1 MDVVDTN
8 ILARYFLDDDHEQ
21 SPRARAILMHGAFV
35 SNSVLL
41 ETAWLL
47 QSRYNQSP
55 KAISSALLALIAMP
69 DVVVSDLTLLSW
81 ALTRYADGA
90 DVGDMLHL
98 VEAAG
103 HDCFLTFDRKLA
115 KQAGDATPVHVKDA
129 GK

>member
-1 MDVVDTN
+1 MDAVDTN
-8 ILARYFLDDDHEQ
+8 ILARYFLDDDREQ

-35 SNSVLL
+35 SNSVIL

-69 DVVVSDLTLLSW
+69 DVVVSDPALLSW
-81 ALTRYADGA
+81 ALTRYADSA

-103 HDCFLTFDRKLA
+103 HDSFLTFDRKLA
-115 KQAGDATPVHVKDA
+115 KT
-129 GK
+129 